1 MPRCTECKHQG
12 KYSSFDMGVSGFMN
26 LQMMGFEELVKKYG
40 FRNEDLQT
48 KAMKCQAP
56 GGGPTQSPIVLF
68 QALTD
73 QPCAYFVQKTNAA
86 PAPQT
91 ISKPN
96 VTPKPVTTSASNASK
111 PNTAAK
117 PGQSAGQKNEKKWW
131 QFWK

>member
-12 KYSSFDMGVSGFMN
+12 KYSSFDLGVSGFMN
-26 LQMMGFEELVKKYG
+26 FQLMGFEELAKKYG
-40 FRNEDLQT
+40 FKNEDLQT

-73 QPCAYFVQKTNAA
+73 QPCDYFVQKANT
-86 PAPQT
+86 APQT
-91 ISKPN
+91 ISKHN
-96 VTPKPVTTSASNASK
+96 VTPAASSASNTAKS
-111 PNTAAK
+111 NTTAK
-117 PGQSAGQKNEKKWW
+117 PDQSAGQKNGKKWW

>member
-1 MPRCTECKHQG
+1 MPRCTECKYQG
-12 KYSSFDMGVSGFMN
+12 KFNNFDMGVSGFMN
-26 LQMMGFEELVKKYG
+26 FQLMGFEEMAKKYG
-40 FRNEDLQT
+40 FRNEDLQK

-73 QPCAYFVQKTNAA
+73 QPCEFFVQKTNKA
-86 PAPQT
+86 PTPPV

-96 VTPKPVTTSASNASK
+96 TTAAPASK
-111 PNTAAK
+111 HNPDAA
-117 PGQSAGQKNEKKWW
+117 QKDTKKWW